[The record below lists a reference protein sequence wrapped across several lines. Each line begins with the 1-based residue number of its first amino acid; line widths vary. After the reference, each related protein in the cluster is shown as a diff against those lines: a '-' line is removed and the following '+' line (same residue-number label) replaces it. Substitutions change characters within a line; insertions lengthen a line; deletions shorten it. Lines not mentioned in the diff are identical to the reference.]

1 MEKKLDKTQLTVKKG
16 EGKTT
21 EEKKL
26 SYEELEKI
34 AQQLSIQC
42 QQLSARVQRQD
53 MELTFKRLDYLFAVV
68 NCTTNVFNN
77 AFVTKCVKEIEDIMT
92 PETEEPK
99 E

>member
-1 MEKKLDKTQLTVKKG
+1 MEKNFDKTKLTVKKG
-16 EGKTT
+16 EGKAT

-68 NCTTNVFNN
+68 NCATGAFDES
-77 AFVTKCVKEIEDIMT
+77 FVTKCVQEIKDIMT
-92 PETEEPK
+92 PEAEEPK